1 MNLTV
6 DAWIPIVRNPG
17 EPGTVSLR
25 EAFAHGEEIQDLAV
39 RPHERI
45 ALMRL
50 LICIA
55 QAALDG
61 PADYDD
67 WKACRARMVPSAL
80 AYLDQWRHAF
90 ELLGNGQRFLQV
102 INLKRPATK
111 SDGDDDDGGNSTS
124 KLDLALAT
132 GNNTTLF
139 DNAGGSE
146 RTFTSSELALS
157 LTTFQCF
164 SPCGT
169 IGVAL
174 WNGSPTL
181 GWNSYPKV
189 SPGQSAHAP
198 CLSGNI
204 LHSYLRGRSL
214 LDSLHSNIITK
225 EQVERMYG
233 HDAWGEPGW
242 EFVPSNPTDKGA
254 VQNATMSYLGRLV
267 PLSRAVQLA
276 EDHRSMILAN
286 GLEYPPYP
294 EWRETSATIVT
305 QSVKKEPTRVALRA
319 SVDKDAWRE
328 LHALTVIAVD
338 KNTNGGPVVLRNLT
352 NDEDF
357 DLWVG
362 GLVAAGNGKLV
373 DSTESVFHIPAAML
387 HETNQMVYEKGVRLA
402 KTTEFR
408 LMRAVSVYHKDLG
421 DSLDRPQLKNRR
433 YQIQSNAAAQ
443 FWTDI
448 ESAVPRLLE
457 AAAAPES
464 LSAKADWYKT
474 AWGQSVWRA
483 ARVAFERASPHETP
497 RQIRAYALGLK
508 TLFAAPAKHA
518 EVETEKEAEA

>member
-1 MNLTV
+1 MNLTT
-6 DAWIPIVRNPG
+6 DAWIPIVWADGR
-17 EPGTVSLR
+17 PGTVSLCEVFER
-25 EAFAHGEEIQDLAV
+25 GHEIRDLAV

-50 LICIA
+50 LICVA

-61 PADYDD
+61 PTDFDD
-67 WKACRARMVPSAL
+67 WKACPPRIAPTAL
-80 AYLDQWRHAF
+80 DYLRRWQPAF
-90 ELLGNGQRFLQV
+90 ELFGNGQRFLQV
-102 INLKRPATK
+102 ANLQRPTTK
-111 SDGDDDDGGNSTS
+111 SNGDDDDGGNSTS

-146 RTFTSSELALS
+146 RTFTPAQLALM

-164 SPCGT
+164 APCGT

-181 GWNSYPKV
+181 GWNGYPKAK
-189 SPGQSAHAP
+189 PGQSAHAP
-198 CLSGNI
+198 CLSGNM
-204 LHSYLRGRSL
+204 LHSYLRARTL
-214 LDSLHSNIITK
+214 LDSLHSNMITK

-233 HDAWGEPGW
+233 HDAWGKPEW
-242 EFVPSNPTDKGA
+242 ETVPSNPTDKGA
-254 VQNATMSYLGRLV
+254 VHNATMSYLGRSV

-276 EDHRSMILAN
+276 EDRRSMTLAN

-294 EWRETSATIVT
+294 EWREASATIVT
-305 QSVKKEPTRVALRA
+305 RSVKKQPTRVALPA
-319 SVDKDAWRE
+319 SVDKNTWRE
-328 LHALTVIAVD
+328 LHALTVISVD
-338 KNTNGGPVVLRNLT
+338 KNTNGGPVALRNLT
-352 NDEDF
+352 NEEDF

-387 HETNQMVYEKGVRLA
+387 KQTNQMVYEEGVRLA

-408 LMRAVSVYHKDLG
+408 VMRAVSVYHKELG
-421 DSLDRPQLKNRR
+421 DNLDRPETKSRR
-433 YQIQSNAAAQ
+433 QQIRSSAAAQ

-457 AAAAPES
+457 VAATPES
-464 LSAKADWYKT
+464 LGLNREWHKT
-474 AWGQSVWRA
+474 VWGQSVWRA
-483 ARVAFERASPHETP
+483 ARAAYERACPHETP

-508 TLFAAPAKHA
+508 ALFAAPAEQA
-518 EVETEKEAEA
+518 EVETKKEAEA